1 VSDKTRNYR
10 NPPVHSRFKKG
21 QSGNPG
27 GRKKGSCNF
36 KTLLEELMALEV
48 DQPGKRRKIELK
60 EALLLKQA
68 DCGLKGDWRATDSL
82 LDRYERHIRGQAE
95 PQQELLEEDER
106 MLDDF
111 LERRRSS
118 PEPQSDD
125 GNG

>member
-1 VSDKTRNYR
+1 MSYETGYKK
-10 NPPVHSRFKKG
+10 PPKATQFKKG

-27 GRKKGSCNF
+27 GRKKGSRNF

-48 DQPGKRRKIELK
+48 DQPGKKRKIELK

-82 LDRYERHIRGQAE
+82 LDRYERHTRNQVE
-95 PQQELLEEDER
+95 PQSELPEEDER
-106 MLDDF
+106 MLDEF

-118 PEPQSDD
+118 PEPDD